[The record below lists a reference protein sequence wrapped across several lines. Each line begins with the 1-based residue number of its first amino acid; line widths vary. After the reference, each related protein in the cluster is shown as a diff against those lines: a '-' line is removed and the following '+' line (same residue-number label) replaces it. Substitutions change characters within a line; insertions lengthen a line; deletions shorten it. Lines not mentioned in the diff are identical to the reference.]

1 MGPGAV
7 GGQVTIPSIFIGLTN
22 GTAMVNWYTANGAAA
37 KAALSTIAYQSGNT
51 PDIIAS
57 FSSRGPGVGNVL
69 KPDIAAPGVNIL
81 AQGYDPTATGEA
93 VNFGYGQASGTSMA
107 SPHVAG
113 AAILLKQIHPDW
125 SPAWI
130 KSALMSTSKYMD
142 IFTHTGAPAQPL
154 DMGAGRLD
162 LTNAAD
168 PGVILDPPSLSFGA
182 VTYGDTKT
190 IEVKLT
196 SVASAAETY
205 AISTVNTEMGFGSLT
220 TVDGMTVDPLSVT
233 LAPGETKTVKVTWDT
248 TKSKGQG
255 DNQGFVLMK
264 GTMHQA
270 HMPAWMRVAYA
281 PMPTLLEAN
290 MPFPAGVDVTLA
302 AIGMAPALEALVMV
316 DNNSAPAAGMAR
328 VRFVHASPDAPAVD
342 IALKNGPVLLPNIAY
357 KGHAEGEVPAGTYD
371 LEVRV
376 AGTAAVALALPGTKI
391 DAGKIYTVFAE
402 GTVTGP
408 DGNKLQAVWAAMDP
422 SAPPA
427 GKARLRVAH
436 ASPNAGP
443 GTIFLN
449 DKVAFF
455 GVAFGQITDYTTVDA
470 GVVNVKV
477 KPSLGE
483 VLILD
488 NDGSSS
494 LDLPDYAPVYGAA
507 LDKLGITYD
516 VWDADLEAGGDP
528 TIPGA
533 NWLAQYEAI
542 VYETGDNFSWNGRF
556 TVPTPL
562 TTMDMDRLV
571 EYANNGG
578 LIIAFGQDLA
588 SVTRGNTSSAPF
600 FYDFTLGAD
609 WLQDSVSAEE
619 VFTDTAQLL
628 TGVPG
633 TPFSSTSFDI
643 SAMGDGAGNQA
654 YIDEITRIIGSSGC
668 DGPDSPE
675 LCRLQYR
682 PLLKYAPG
690 GQFVDQGY
698 VAMAHYDPPTLER
711 PGSTFEGAAIY
722 FAFGLEGV
730 NDDTGFNTR
739 ADLLGAALDWGWDEA
754 EVSITADVKPIGQ
767 VSTFTADMESTYGG
781 AGVTYRWDFG
791 DGTPFTNAFTSATVG
806 HTYDEP
812 GTYTVRVEAVNGL
825 DTRVIGETAVTV
837 EAEFNTPASAT
848 FAAAGDTYLHSGEP
862 TTNYGAASFLH
873 TRVEWVWARL
883 PAHAADLRCIQHF
896 V

>member
-1 MGPGAV
+1 
-7 GGQVTIPSIFIGLTN
+7 
-22 GTAMVNWYTANGAAA
+22 
-37 KAALSTIAYQSGNT
+37 
-51 PDIIAS
+51 
-57 FSSRGPGVGNVL
+57 
-69 KPDIAAPGVNIL
+69 
-81 AQGYDPTATGEA
+81 
-93 VNFGYGQASGTSMA
+93 
-107 SPHVAG
+107 
-113 AAILLKQIHPDW
+113 
-125 SPAWI
+125 
-130 KSALMSTSKYMD
+130 
-142 IFTHTGAPAQPL
+142 
-154 DMGAGRLD
+154 
-162 LTNAAD
+162 
-168 PGVILDPPSLSFGA
+168 
-182 VTYGDTKT
+182 
-190 IEVKLT
+190 
-196 SVASAAETY
+196 
-205 AISTVNTEMGFGSLT
+205 
-220 TVDGMTVDPLSVT
+220 
-233 LAPGETKTVKVTWDT
+233 
-248 TKSKGQG
+248 
-255 DNQGFVLMK
+255 
-264 GTMHQA
+264 
-270 HMPAWMRVAYA
+270 
-281 PMPTLLEAN
+281 
-290 MPFPAGVDVTLA
+290 
-302 AIGMAPALEALVMV
+302 MAPALEPLVLV

-408 DGNKLQAVWAAMDP
+408 DGNKLQAVWAAVDP

-477 KPSLGE
+477 KPALGE

-507 LDKLGITYD
+507 LDELGITYD
-516 VWDADLEAGGDP
+516 VWDADLWAGGDP

-533 NWLAQYEAI
+533 NWLAQYPTI
-542 VYETGDNFSWNGRF
+542 IYETGDNYQPNGTF

-562 TTMDMDRLV
+562 TQLDMDRLT

-578 LIIAFGQDLA
+578 VIIAFGQDLA
-588 SVTRGNTSSAPF
+588 SVTDSDRTDGNEAF

-609 WLQDSVSAEE
+609 WLQDSVNAEE

-633 TPFSSTSFDI
+633 TPFSNTSFDI

-654 YIDEITRIIGSSGC
+654 YIDEITKIIGRYGC
-668 DGPDSPE
+668 DGPASPE
-675 LCRLQYR
+675 LCRVQYR

-791 DGTPFTNAFTSATVG
+791 DGTPFTNAYTSATAG

-825 DTRVIGETAVTV
+825 DTRAIGETAVTV

-862 TTNYGAASFLH
+862 TTNYGAAAFLH
-873 TRVEWVWARL
+873 TRVSGSGLDFLRTLLAFDVSSISFRYPVEKALLSVYLDATSGGAVDGELRAYDVTTAWAENTATWKTPWVQARRRL
-883 PAHAADLRCIQHF
+883 CRTGSGRRVDRQEHGRQVDHDRRDAAGGEVGGRSHEQPRPDAAAAQGEQHHGLSVRELGELGDDEQAQAGSVLHEVGFTVKMGLWDEIVVRPTSPSF
-896 V
+896 VALTTV